1 MRQQP
6 RPLTAQPRHPDPRLV
21 EPIRMGHPLLLL
33 RSRDVQHDNIM
44 TMREPTIKLRSL
56 SEAASLINSGSR
68 IHLGGMA
75 VHNHPMAFVYELI
88 RQGTTDLTIVSHV
101 SAGDVDILIGAGRV
115 RRLEFSYV
123 GLEEFGTAPC
133 FRRAAQAG
141 EIELAEYSEPVA
153 FERLACS
160 ARGMPFFT
168 TREMVGT
175 DLPRVNA
182 DIRQVQDPFGSGDYH
197 AVSAAE
203 PEWVIIHAPAGD
215 KYGNVLF
222 FPHRKLP
229 EDLDLIATRATR
241 NVIVTVE
248 QIVSH
253 DRVRQ
258 LPYLNLVPRFRTS
271 AIVEAPY
278 GAHPYSCLHLYEQ
291 DRDHIAHYA
300 SVARTPDG
308 FAEYIARYIH
318 AVETHD
324 QYLELIGAAR
334 LARLRQIGGSW

>member
-1 MRQQP
+1 
-6 RPLTAQPRHPDPRLV
+6 
-21 EPIRMGHPLLLL
+21 
-33 RSRDVQHDNIM
+33 
-44 TMREPTIKLRSL
+44 MREPDIKLHSL
-56 SEAASLINSGSR
+56 SDAAALIRNGSR

-88 RQGTTDLTIVSHV
+88 RQGIRDLTIVSHV
-101 SAGDVDILIGAGRV
+101 SASDVDILIGAGRV
-115 RRLEFSYV
+115 KRLEFSYV

-141 EIELAEYSEPVA
+141 EIELSEYSEPVA
-153 FERLACS
+153 FERFACS

-168 TREMVGT
+168 TREMMGT
-175 DLPRVNA
+175 DLPRVNP
-182 DIRQVQDPFGSGDYH
+182 DIKEVSDPFGSGTYH

-222 FPHRKLP
+222 FPRRQLP
-229 EDLDLIATRATR
+229 EDLDLTATRTTR

-253 DRVRQ
+253 DRVKQ
-258 LPYLNLVPRFRTS
+258 LPYLNLIPRFRTT

-278 GAHPYSCLHLYEQ
+278 GAHPFSCLHVYDQ
-291 DRDHIAHYA
+291 DREHL
-300 SVARTPDG
+300 
-308 FAEYIARYIH
+308 ARYAEAGRNADQFNQYLDKYVYGVH
-318 AVETHD
+318 THD
-324 QYLELIGAAR
+324 AYLDLLGAAK
-334 LARLRQIGGSW
+334 LAGLRQIGAAL